1 MDERNNLDEEIEEGL
16 CRMCGWEMKDVF

>member
-16 CRMCGWEMKDVF
+16 RRMCGWEIKDVF

>member
-1 MDERNNLDEEIEEGL
+1 MDERNNLDEEIEESL

>member
-1 MDERNNLDEEIEEGL
+1 MDERSNLDEEIEEGL